1 MIDPDITALED
12 EVVRMTLA
20 DPRNVRTEAE
30 IRAALA
36 AFRDLR
42 TVSYWAVL
50 TATIRNARQ
59 PNNA

>member
-12 EVVRMTLA
+12 EVVRLTLA
-20 DPRNVRTEAE
+20 DPKNKRTEKE
-30 IRAALA
+30 IRAALV

-50 TATIRNARQ
+50 TATIKNIRKPANA
-59 PNNA
+59 